1 MQKLNT
7 LRIKNIKEPGR
18 YGDGGGL
25 WLQVRD
31 ADHRSWIFRYT
42 LDGRARWMGLGPA
55 ADITLAEARDA
66 AREARRKLLE
76 GIDPLD
82 HREHEKA
89 SRREKADVLTFQQT
103 AERYIKAREAG
114 WKNEKHAAQWGATL
128 AAYAYPKFGPVR
140 VSAVTV
146 GHVMEALEPIWRDK
160 PETASRVRGRIE
172 NVLDYARARGW
183 REGENP
189 ARWKGHL
196 QNLLPSRAKVMAVEH
211 HAALPWKAVGAFMVG
226 LRGQEGIGA
235 QALQFAILTAARTG
249 EVIGATWGEIDL
261 QEKIWTIPASRM
273 KAGKEHRV
281 PLSGP
286 ALAILKEMGKAGA
299 EPGAFVFPG
308 GKADKPLSNMTMAAV
323 LKRMER
329 TDLTVHGFR
338 STFRDWAGE
347 ATAYPREV
355 AEAALAHTIKDKA
368 EAAYRRGDALE
379 KRARLMAEW
388 ATFCG
393 RVMPAAGEVV
403 QLHREHA

>member
-1 MQKLNT
+1 MPKLNT

-31 ADHRSWIFRYT
+31 AEHRSWIFRYT
-42 LDGRARWMGLGPA
+42 VDGRARWMGLGPA

-66 AREARRKLLE
+66 AREARRKILE

-82 HREHEKA
+82 HREQEKA
-89 SRREKADVLTFQQT
+89 KRLEKADVLTFRQT
-103 AERYIKAREAG
+103 AERYIKAHEAG

-128 AAYAYPKFGPVR
+128 AAYVYPTFGNVR

-146 GHVMEALEPIWRDK
+146 GQVMEALEPIWREK

-196 QNLLPSRAKVMAVEH
+196 DHLLPARAKVAKVVH
-211 HAALPWKAVGAFMVG
+211 HAALPWKDIGGFMVG
-226 LRGQEGIGA
+226 LRSPGGIGA
-235 QALQFAILTAARTG
+235 YALQFTILTAARTS
-249 EVIGATWGEIDL
+249 EVTGATWAEIDL
-261 QEKIWTIPASRM
+261 KEKIWTIPASRM
-273 KAGKEHRV
+273 KAGREHRV
-281 PLSGP
+281 PLSAA
-286 ALAILKEMGKAGA
+286 ALDILKEMGKAGA
-299 EPGAFVFPG
+299 ESKAFVFPG

-329 TDLTVHGFR
+329 ADLTVHGFR
-338 STFRDWAGE
+338 STFRDWVGE

-355 AEAALAHTIKDKA
+355 AEAALAHTIKNKA
-368 EAAYRRGDALE
+368 EAAYSRGDALD
-379 KRARLMAEW
+379 KRVRLMTEW
-388 ATFCG
+388 ATFCE
-393 RVMPAAGEVV
+393 RVMPATGEVV
-403 QLHREHA
+403 QFHRESA